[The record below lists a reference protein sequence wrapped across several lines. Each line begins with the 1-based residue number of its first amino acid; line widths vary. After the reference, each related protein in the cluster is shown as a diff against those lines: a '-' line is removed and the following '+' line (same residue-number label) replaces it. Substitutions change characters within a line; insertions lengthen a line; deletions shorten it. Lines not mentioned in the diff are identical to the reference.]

1 MTTAAELKA
10 AHLEQIKNYLKK
22 YVNDGNDVV
31 FLQSEADSF
40 SGYTLTSNGLHTSGY
55 GYFESSDGT
64 ELAFSLVD
72 SRYEDSDK
80 IYSTSDFYKHVQY
93 DLASKLLNSIKE

>member
-10 AHLEQIKNYLKK
+10 AHLEQIKDYLKK
-22 YVNDGNDVV
+22 YVNDGNEVV

-55 GYFESSDGT
+55 GYFASSDGT

-72 SRYEDSDK
+72 RRYEDSDK
-80 IYSTSDFYKHVQY
+80 IYSTADFYKHLKY
-93 DLASKLLNSIKE
+93 ELAVKLLSSIK